1 MSETAAVLFANDAF
15 YLAFATRDLSA
26 MEALWAKAC
35 PVACIHP
42 GWPALATREEVMESW
57 RGILSNQRAPDISC
71 HRAQAF
77 AAGDAAFVICYEA
90 LGDSVLAATN
100 IFVRQADGWKLAHHQ
115 AGPCNLSLAALEQ
128 SSDTPSMQ

>member
-35 PVACIHP
+35 PVACIH
-42 GWPALATREEVMESW
+42 
-57 RGILSNQRAPDISC
+57 
-71 HRAQAF
+71 
-77 AAGDAAFVICYEA
+77 